1 MADDQDQNKPSDAQP
16 QTAPATQSTPAI
28 TPDIEALIAER
39 VKKAT
44 DAVWAE
50 SRRTYESKSK
60 ASGTQQRPEATP
72 APQNQ
77 APDFSAELA
86 RHTAFTRAVGKLDI
100 SDEAFEIIQGDFSRE
115 KPDDPT
121 SWVARRASA
130 FGWKPLGQSQQSTTP
145 VAEKPS
151 TPVQQPPVMQAGS
164 PPSRQAP
171 DDMPILSMSDA
182 DRTALEKRIGP
193 FRYRERLYSELRQHN
208 VRITRK

>member
-1 MADDQDQNKPSDAQP
+1 MPDDQDPNKPSDTQP
-16 QTAPATQSTPAI
+16 QTAPATQSTPVI

-60 ASGTQQRPEATP
+60 ASGTQQRPESAP
-72 APQNQ
+72 APQIQ
-77 APDFSAELA
+77 APDFSAEIA

-100 SDEAFEIIQGDFSRE
+100 TDEAFDILQGDFSRE
-115 KPDDPT
+115 KPEDPT

-130 FGWKPLGQSQQSTTP
+130 FGWKPFGQHQTTTP

-171 DDMPILSMSDA
+171 DDMPILSMSDT
-182 DRTALEKRIGP
+182 DRIALEKRIGP